1 MNKESELSQMEKT
14 KEPEN
19 VCGCGCGCIDANA
32 KSVDIE
38 SINKEDES
46 S

>member
-1 MNKESELSQMEKT
+1 MNKESELSQMEET
-14 KEPEN
+14 KKAEN
-19 VCGCGCGCIDANA
+19 ICGCGCGCIGVNT

-38 SINKEDES
+38 STNKEDTS